1 MHEKFGKLDVESL
14 SLGKFGK
21 IGKAHTPQ
29 SGPKKQT
36 HEFVEKRENRVCA
49 YTLLLNT
56 NTYSNMRGKFFPFP
70 TRHR

>member
-49 YTLLLNT
+49 YTLIV
-56 NTYSNMRGKFFPFP
+56 R
-70 TRHR
+70 